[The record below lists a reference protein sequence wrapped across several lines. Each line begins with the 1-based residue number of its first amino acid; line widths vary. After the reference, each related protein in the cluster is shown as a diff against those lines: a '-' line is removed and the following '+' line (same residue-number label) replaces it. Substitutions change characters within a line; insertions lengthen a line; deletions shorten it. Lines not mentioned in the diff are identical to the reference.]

1 MIEFAPH
8 RKLILERI
16 ADLEA
21 AAASSVWISDSLK
34 SDIRLQSS
42 LTIRGQGSSSWN
54 EAQCVN
60 CIRKAFPFFSVGT
73 AYDVAREFG
82 GESCNAD
89 DAIAIL
95 MQDAS
100 LVRAKAASSVLMRHT
115 INHLGHP
122 VPLWAPLRRL
132 KYVAMATVAI
142 AVLYFL
148 GLLAL
153 AEAYIL
159 RSLIHCLGYIN
170 TFAMY
175 VQIAMQ
181 KLVAGVSWA
190 VGTPVA
196 GAIRDQLVASLNLLT
211 TESER

>member
-21 AAASSVWISDSLK
+21 AAASSVWIPDSFK
-34 SDIRLQSS
+34 SDVRLQSS
-42 LTIRGQGSSSWN
+42 LTIRGQDSSSWS

-60 CIRKAFPFFSVGT
+60 RIRKAFPLFSVGT

-82 GESCNAD
+82 GESFSAD
-89 DAIAIL
+89 DAIATL

-100 LVRAKAASSVLMRHT
+100 LVRAKAASSVLTRHT
-115 INHLGHP
+115 IKHRGHP
-122 VPLWAPLRRL
+122 VPRWTPLRRL
-132 KYVAMATVAI
+132 EYAAMVAMAI
-142 AVLYFL
+142 AVMHYL
-148 GLLAL
+148 GLLAVG
-153 AEAYIL
+153 EVFIL
-159 RSLIHCLGYIN
+159 RSLIHCLGYII

-175 VQIAMQ
+175 AQIAMQ
-181 KLVAGVSWA
+181 KLVAGVCWA
-190 VGTPVA
+190 VSSPVG
-196 GAIRDQLVASLNLLT
+196 GAIRDQLVASLALLT